1 MATLSNDKKT
11 ITVQAV
17 DVHRAKM
24 LLEAGEAVLIDV
36 RETIEY
42 EDEHIPGAALF
53 PLSDFDARR
62 PEGDAGKIGIFHC
75 RSGRRTAEHFGRFVD
90 TGFREVV
97 HMDGGIVDWSI
108 AGYPVRTE
116 DDEEAEEQAQP
127 SGSKAASAESYR

>member
-1 MATLSNDKKT
+1 MATLSNDRKT
-11 ITVQAV
+11 ITVRAV

-36 RETIEY
+36 REFIEY

-53 PLSDFDARR
+53 PLSDFDSRQ
-62 PEGDAGKIGIFHC
+62 PEGDGGKIGIFHC
-75 RSGRRTAEHFGRFVD
+75 RSGRRTAEHFERFVD

-108 AGYPVRTE
+108 AGYPVRSE
-116 DDEEAEEQAQP
+116 DGEAGEPEESAQP
-127 SGSKAASAESYR
+127 PGSEAA

>member
-1 MATLSNDKKT
+1 MATLSNDKRT
-11 ITVQAV
+11 LTVRAV

-36 RETIEY
+36 RESIEY

-53 PLSDFDARR
+53 PLSTFDSSR

-75 RSGRRTAEHFGRFVD
+75 RSGRRTAENFARFLE
-90 TGFREVV
+90 TGYREVV

-116 DDEEAEEQAQP
+116 DDGPEEPEAAAQP
-127 SGSKAASAESYR
+127 SGSAAA

>member
-1 MATLSNDKKT
+1 MATLSNDRKT
-11 ITVQAV
+11 LTVRAV

-36 RETIEY
+36 RESIEY

-53 PLSDFDARR
+53 PLSTFDSSR
-62 PEGDAGKIGIFHC
+62 PEGDTGKIGIFHC
-75 RSGRRTAEHFGRFVD
+75 RSGRRTAENFARFLE
-90 TGFREVV
+90 TGYREVV

-116 DDEEAEEQAQP
+116 DDEPEDPEATAQTT
-127 SGSKAASAESYR
+127 GSEAA

>member
-1 MATLSNDKKT
+1 MATLSNDRKT

-36 RETIEY
+36 REDIEY
-42 EDEHIPGAALF
+42 EDEYIPGAAHY
-53 PLSDFDARR
+53 PLSTFDSIR
-62 PEGDAGKIGIFHC
+62 PEGDGEKIGIFHC
-75 RSGRRTAEHFGRFVD
+75 RSGRRTAEHFERFVE

-108 AGYPVRTE
+108 AGYPVRSEE
-116 DDEEAEEQAQP
+116 DDPEEAA
-127 SGSKAASAESYR
+127 